1 MDKKLITEIKRIRE
15 IISGKNI
22 LLEQAIPKLSQQL
35 FDFALRSGDE
45 FLEFIRPL
53 AQKEA
58 QRIGAAT
65 DDLVDMFDKQIGDF
79 IDGYS
84 PVKQFTDDSMKLILR
99 NATNEEFVEFLI
111 KSKLLPSTTDAATA
125 QTIKQV
131 EALGKKGTPVSEEDI
146 EKLVKGYEEEIEKLD
161 FLTDELKDGLV
172 SRFRNK
178 LNQVRVPSLLK
189 VGTQVTPEAVMR
201 YTLGEEKFN
210 KLMKNDEVA
219 LQFKNIQNRILGK
232 TWGDAVDEA
241 VAQIEYLKSSEVL
254 KKNVDPSRLGFIQ
267 RRLDQ
272 LKNGLWDFKRDYG
285 GKEPLRNPDGNFVL
299 NIPKTAWNWAKII
312 FSVGILYKVVVSA
325 YKEGPIRGPIKFI
338 ISDLFGILLDI
349 DDVFKEVRKDYSLVS
364 EEEAKKYLQTLGL
377 NLEDYSFEKDPKD
390 EYKMIALYVGEGEG
404 PDYLIYKEDKVLGH
418 TVYTEEDRNRTLLDI
433 LQKFK

>member
-1 MDKKLITEIKRIRE
+1 MEKKLITEINRIRE
-15 IISGKNI
+15 IILGKNI

-45 FLEFIRPL
+45 FMEFVKPL
-53 AQKEA
+53 AQREA
-58 QRIGAAT
+58 QRIGAVT

-79 IDGYS
+79 IGGYS

-201 YTLGEEKFN
+201 FTLGEEKFN

-219 LQFKNIQNRILGK
+219 LQFKNIQNRIIGK

-241 VAQIEYLKSSEVL
+241 IAQIEYLKSNEVL
-254 KKNVDPSRLGFIQ
+254 KKNVNPSKWGIIERKLNEI
-267 RRLDQ
+267 
-272 LKNGLWDFKRDYG
+272 KNGLWDFKRDFG
-285 GKEPLRNPDGNFVL
+285 GKEPLRNPDGNLVL

-312 FSVGILYKVVVSA
+312 FSVGILYKVSLA
-325 YKEGPIRGPIKFI
+325 MAQEGVIRGPVNLILK
-338 ISDLFGILLDI
+338 DLFGILLDI
-349 DDVFKEVRKDYSLVS
+349 DDVFGEVRKEYSIVS

-377 NLEDYSFEKDPKD
+377 NLVDYSLLKDPKD

-418 TVYTEEDRNRTLLDI
+418 KVYTEEDRNKSFFDI